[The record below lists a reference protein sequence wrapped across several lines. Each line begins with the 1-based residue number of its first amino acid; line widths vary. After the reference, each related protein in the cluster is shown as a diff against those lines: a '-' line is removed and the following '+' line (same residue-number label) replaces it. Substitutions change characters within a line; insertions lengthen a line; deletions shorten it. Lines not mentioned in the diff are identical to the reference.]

1 VKRWWWMVK
10 SLSLNACGSAIDYAL
25 LLVAAK
31 VLLLPTPAAT
41 MIGIA
46 VGATFNFLMNRRF
59 AFRSTGAIGP
69 QALRYAAAIGAL
81 MVVHAA
87 VAWLLRDV
95 AHVPLLFAKIL
106 ADLGVLA
113 FSQPFVLRKFVFS
126 PSTSAGRLRQPAYAQ
141 ADSV

>member
-1 VKRWWWMVK
+1 VKRWAWMLK

-25 LLVAAK
+25 LLVVAK
-31 VLLLPTPAAT
+31 VLLWPTPAAT

-46 VGATFNFLMNRRF
+46 AGASFNFMTNRKF
-59 AFRSTGAIGP
+59 AFKSTAPIGP
-69 QALRYAAAIGAL
+69 QALRYAVVIGAL
-81 MVVHAA
+81 MLVHAA

-113 FSQPFVLRKFVFS
+113 FSQPFALRKFVFS
-126 PSTSAGRLRQPAYAQ
+126 PSTSAGRLRRPAYAQ
-141 ADSV
+141 ADS